1 MASAGRILIVPKG
14 NWDSGTE
21 YEMLDLVFHNDASW
35 IATKPS
41 IDIAP
46 GDGVDEWQKM
56 CSNIGMDALREN
68 FTILDDKINQLTEKL
83 EELEGKVNEHI

>member
-1 MASAGRILIVPKG
+1 MASAGRILIIPKG
-14 NWDSGTE
+14 NWGSEIE
-21 YEMLDLVFHNDASW
+21 YEMLDLVYHNDASW

-41 IDIAP
+41 IGVAP

-56 CSNIGMDALREN
+56 CSCIGMDVLRED
-68 FTILDDKINQLTEKL
+68 FTILNNTIAQLTEKL